1 MYAACCELNTATHD
15 AVGSD
20 RGTDWASHSKHE
32 ASIKKISVMVVN
44 FRKGS
49 EGGDQIKQA

>member
-32 ASIKKISVMVVN
+32 ASIKKIFVMVVN